1 MLITN
6 LSNLPDVL
14 VTAVAPRRR
23 PQRGTFSVSELIAP
37 PQIRDLLI
45 RHWDEL
51 TEDAASRLRFFSDGL
66 LHHLLDSYGNVG
78 GRRVERLQS
87 YATDDGLV
95 AGSFDVLR
103 VGDELHE
110 YRSVST
116 WRVTSGVPRDW
127 VERMNLYAEVLRRGG
142 LPVTALKIVAMFRD
156 FSASR
161 TNDANY
167 PQAEVQTFDIPLW
180 QPDEASAFLRDRI
193 ALHQAA
199 DGGAYPPCS
208 PDERWERPT
217 KFALMKVG
225 RQKAVKVYD
234 DEETARG
241 NMTSEQHYIEPR
253 PGQSTRCL
261 FHCRVAA
268 VCPQRAAMLSPAD
281 GEE

>member
-1 MLITN
+1 
-6 LSNLPDVL
+6 
-14 VTAVAPRRR
+14 
-23 PQRGTFSVSELIAP
+23 
-37 PQIRDLLI
+37 
-45 RHWDEL
+45 
-51 TEDAASRLRFFSDGL
+51 
-66 LHHLLDSYGNVG
+66 
-78 GRRVERLQS
+78 
-87 YATDDGLV
+87 
-95 AGSFDVLR
+95 
-103 VGDELHE
+103 
-110 YRSVST
+110 
-116 WRVTSGVPRDW
+116 VPRDW

-161 TNDANY
+161 ANDANY

-199 DGGAYPPCS
+199 DGGTYPPCS

-225 RQKAVKVYD
+225 RRKAVKVYD

-241 NMTSEQHYIEPR
+241 NMTSEQHYVEPR

-268 VCPQRAAMLSPAD
+268 FCPQRAAMLAPKD